1 MPLTPATWQRLQA
14 LFHQACALPE
24 PQRAAFAQA
33 QAGDDPELLHELLGL
48 LTADSRATE
57 LPRPGLLGTLLG
69 GGASATE
76 LPAGT
81 RFGPWAID
89 RVIGRGGMGQV
100 YLGHRADGAY
110 AREVAIKLIA
120 ATALDAQQRAVFEFE
135 CRLLAQM
142 QHPAIAQIHDAGTDA
157 QGRPYLVMEY
167 IRGEPLTRWCA
178 QRALSLRARIELL
191 VRVGEGVQHA
201 HQKGVIHRDLK
212 PNNVLVGEIDGR
224 PAPSIIDFGIAV
236 ETAQPS
242 RNPAGA
248 SGTPG
253 YMSPEQAQGDDGGVD
268 ARSDVYSLGALLYE
282 LICGVR
288 PELFE
293 AGVPEAPSR
302 WIQAQPL
309 PQQREL
315 AQQRGV
321 SLGQLLRG
329 LHDGLDAIVL
339 QAMAPDRAARYAS
352 VSSLLDDL
360 RRWLGDYPPRAL
372 PRSLRRDARK
382 FVQRNRGTVLASLL
396 VLTAL
401 LGGLASTLWSLRNA
415 QREAQRAQ
423 VTADFL
429 GSLLSSVDPS
439 VAQDKD
445 KTLLLQVM
453 DQASQRATRELASQ
467 PQALVEV
474 ELTIGTSLVG
484 LGEYKRAV
492 TQLEAARRHA
502 QAHLGAYSEDELQ
515 IMRLLG
521 EALVNVGAPKRA
533 EAILR
538 EGIAQVRLRHG
549 ADAPLGYDMQS
560 RLSWALRAQGQARAA
575 LRESRQAYTGIL
587 RVLPADDQSVLSA
600 GDRYAATLADGGDYD
615 QAIALIRDLIARRS
629 ARLGADHPLTL
640 SMRNSLA
647 VYLLMK
653 RDYPAAERELKALQ
667 PIMIRLYGENGWD
680 TQMIYNNLAG
690 ALRQQGKVAESGPY
704 YRKALD
710 SARTRYPEDHPTTIM
725 ARTNHAFW
733 LLDDG
738 QAQAAAAEQRAALA
752 DAERVLGGK
761 HEVTAEIL
769 RGLAE
774 AEIALGQREQAR
786 AHAERTRDIL
796 VGLYGDAPGPLAQVR
811 ETLAKLDAP
820 DAPRSAVVA
829 ETK

>member
-1 MPLTPATWQRLQA
+1 MPLNPDTWQRLQA

-48 LTADSRATE
+48 LAADLRATE

-69 GGASATE
+69 GDGNAAE
-76 LPAGT
+76 LPPGT

-89 RVIGRGGMGQV
+89 RLIGRGGMGQV

-120 ATALDAQQRAVFEFE
+120 ATGLDAQQRAVFEFE

-178 QRALSLRARIELL
+178 QHGLSLRARVELL

-212 PNNVLVGEIDGR
+212 PNNVLVGEVDGR

-236 ETAQPS
+236 EAAQPS
-242 RNPAGA
+242 SNPAGA

-302 WIQAQPL
+302 WIQAQPQPL
-309 PQQREL
+309 QREL
-315 AQQRGV
+315 ALQRGV
-321 SLGQLLRG
+321 SPAQLLRG

-372 PRSLRRDARK
+372 RRSRGRDVRK
-382 FVQRNRGTVLASLL
+382 FVQRNRGAVLASLL

-401 LGGLASTLWSLRNA
+401 CGGLASTLWSLRNA

-429 GSLLSSVDPS
+429 GSLLSSVDPA

-453 DQASQRATRELASQ
+453 DQASRRATRELASQ

-474 ELTIGTSLVG
+474 QTTIGRSLMA

-492 TQLEAARRHA
+492 AELESARRHA
-502 QAHLGAYSEDELQ
+502 VAHFGAYSDQELQ
-515 IMRLLG
+515 IVRLLG
-521 EALVNVGAPKRA
+521 EALVPLGKSRQAA
-533 EAILR
+533 AILR
-538 EGIAQVRLRHG
+538 DGIAQVRQRHG
-549 ADAPLGYDMQS
+549 DAAPLAYDMQS
-560 RLSWALRAQGQARAA
+560 RLSWALRAQGQAKAA
-575 LRESRQAYTGIL
+575 LRESQLAYEGL
-587 RVLPADDQSVLSA
+587 SRVLPGDDQDVLTA
-600 GDRYAATLADGGDYD
+600 GDRFASNLADGGEYD
-615 QAIALIRDLIARRS
+615 RAIALIRALIVRRS
-629 ARLGADHPLTL
+629 VRLGAKHPLTL

-653 RDYPAAERELKALQ
+653 RDYPAAERELRALQ
-667 PIMIRLYGENGWD
+667 PVVIGLYGENGWD
-680 TQMIYNNLAG
+680 AQMIYNNLAG

-710 SARTRYPEDHPTTIM
+710 NARALYGEDNMTTIM

-738 QAQAAAAEQRAALA
+738 QADLAAAEQRAALA
-752 DAERVLGGK
+752 NAERMLGGK

-774 AEIALGQREQAR
+774 AEIALGQRTPAR
-786 AHAERTRDIL
+786 AHAERAREIL

-820 DAPRSAVVA
+820 DAPRSSLLA